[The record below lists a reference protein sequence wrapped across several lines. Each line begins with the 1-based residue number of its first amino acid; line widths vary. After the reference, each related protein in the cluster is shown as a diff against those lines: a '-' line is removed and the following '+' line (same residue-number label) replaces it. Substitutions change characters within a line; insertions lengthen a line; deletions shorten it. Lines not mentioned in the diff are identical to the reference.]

1 MKVTYTFKE
10 SEERAERELFE
21 NASRM
26 YLALHDMDNYLREIR
41 KGWNEDTLEEILE
54 KIEGMIIESH
64 LRELN

>member
-10 SEERAERELFE
+10 PEERAERELFE